1 MEEADKTN
9 RTEVRCTE
17 ELCSRFNKVNYK
29 IKVDGLNKGPFQKDG
44 KLVVSSKDVKSFYP
58 ELDVEEAAREAK
70 LEIEKSDL
78 EVEADTIEVTLF
90 LACSM
95 SLEQIDNEGLQ
106 DVVHRRRY
114 KTGARPGLTCKAI
127 TARV

>member
-17 ELCSRFNKVNYK
+17 ELCSRFNKVNDK

-58 ELDVEEAAREAK
+58 ELDVEEAA
-70 LEIEKSDL
+70 
-78 EVEADTIEVTLF
+78 
-90 LACSM
+90 
-95 SLEQIDNEGLQ
+95 
-106 DVVHRRRY
+106 
-114 KTGARPGLTCKAI
+114 
-127 TARV
+127 